1 MKVLVNI
8 KPEMLIWAYE
18 RAGYGRQ
25 EAVHLF
31 PMLEAW
37 LEGKKQ
43 PTARQ
48 AEQYAAKFY
57 VPLGFLMLSTPPK
70 EAPIIPMFRKGNSK
84 SPGGL
89 NVYDTINQIAM
100 RQSWMSDYLQ
110 EIGADPVPFVAA
122 FQNRNE
128 DEMVACIRELLDV
141 PESWVEQFH
150 RPEDLVRNLAAKI
163 EDKGVAVSFNGV
175 VGNNTHRQISVEDC
189 RGFALVDN
197 YAPFIFVNNS
207 DAKPAQYFT
216 LIHEF
221 VHILIG
227 YGASY
232 GLNSVNHLTEE
243 NERFCDEVAA
253 RFLAPKSAFE
263 KYWEGFEKLEIMAR
277 KLKTSYVV
285 IARRAFALHLI
296 TKEEFKAFLDEL
308 EKRREEWT
316 KEKKRS
322 GGSFYPTAHLRM
334 GAVFSTHISN
344 AVRGGYLLYNDAY
357 RLTGLSGNTFSKTF
371 QVR

>member
-1 MKVLVNI
+1 MVNI

-18 RAGYGRQ
+18 RAGYSRQ

-31 PMLEAW
+31 PILEAW
-37 LEGKKQ
+37 LEGRKQ

-57 VPLGFLMLSTPPK
+57 VPLGFLMMSTPPQ
-70 EAPIIPMFRKGNSK
+70 EEPIIPMFRKGNIK
-84 SPGGL
+84 SPGSL

-100 RQSWMSDYLQ
+100 RQSWMSEYLQ
-110 EIGADPVPFVAA
+110 EIGADPLPFVAA

-128 DEMVACIRELLDV
+128 DEMVACIRDLLDV
-141 PESWVEQFH
+141 PEFWEEQFH
-150 RPEDLVRNLAAKI
+150 KPEDLVRSLAAKI
-163 EDKGVAVSFNGV
+163 ENRGVAVSFNGV

-189 RGFALVDN
+189 RGFALVDD

-227 YGASY
+227 FGASY
-232 GLNSVNHLTEE
+232 GLNSVNNLTEE

-253 RFLAPKSAFE
+253 RFLAPKSAFD
-263 KYWEGFEKLEIMAR
+263 KYWQGLDKIDIMAR
-277 KLKTSYVV
+277 KLKASYVV
-285 IARRAFALHLI
+285 IARRAYALNLI
-296 TKEEFKAFLDEL
+296 TKEEFKGYLDEL
-308 EKRREEWT
+308 EKRRAEWAIV
-316 KEKKRS
+316 KKHS
-322 GGSFYPTAHLRM
+322 GGSFYPTAQIRL

-344 AVRGGYLLYNDAY
+344 AIREGYLLYNDAY
-357 RLTGLSGNTFSKTF
+357 RLTGLNGNTFSKVLR
-371 QVR
+371 VR

>member
-8 KPEMLIWAYE
+8 KQEMLIWAYE
-18 RAGYGRQ
+18 RAGYDQQ
-25 EAVHLF
+25 EAVRHF
-31 PMLEAW
+31 PMLEDW
-37 LEGKKQ
+37 LEGRKQ

-48 AEQYAAKFY
+48 AEQFASKFY
-57 VPLGFLMLSTPPK
+57 VPLGFLMMNTPPK
-70 EAPIIPMFRKGNSK
+70 EEPIIPMFRKGSSK
-84 SPGGL
+84 SLGSL

-100 RQSWMSDYLQ
+100 RQSWMSEYLQ

-122 FQNRNE
+122 YQRRNE
-128 DEMVACIRELLDV
+128 DEMVNCIRELLEV
-141 PESWVEQFH
+141 PEFWAEQFH
-150 RPEDLVRNLAAKI
+150 RPEDLVHSIAEKI
-163 EDKGVAVSFNGV
+163 EDKRVAVSFNGV
-175 VGNNTHRQISVEDC
+175 VGNNTHRQISVDDC
-189 RGFALVDN
+189 RGFALVDP

-207 DAKPAQYFT
+207 DAKSAQYFT

-253 RFLAPKSAFE
+253 RFLAPKSAFN
-263 KYWEGFEKLEIMAR
+263 KYWEGLDKIGLMAS
-277 KLKTSYVV
+277 KIKASFVV
-285 IARRAFALHLI
+285 IARRAYALGLI
-296 TKEEFKAFLDEL
+296 TKEEFNAYMGEL
-308 EKRREEWT
+308 EKQRSEW
-316 KEKKRS
+316 KKAKKHS
-322 GGSFYPTAHLRM
+322 GGSFYPTAHIRM
-334 GAVFSTHISN
+334 GTVFSTHISN

-357 RLTGLSGNTFSKTF
+357 RLTGLYGDTFSKTF

>member
-8 KPEMLIWAYE
+8 KPELLIWAYE

-25 EAVHLF
+25 EAVRLF

-37 LEGKKQ
+37 LEGKKH

-57 VPLGFLMLSTPPK
+57 VPLGFLMLSTPPE

-84 SPGGL
+84 SPGSL

-141 PESWVEQFH
+141 PESWAEQFH
-150 RPEDLVRNLAAKI
+150 RSEDLVRILAAKI
-163 EDKGVAVSFNGV
+163 EDKSVAVSFNGV

-189 RGFALVDN
+189 RGFALVDDF
-197 YAPFIFVNNS
+197 APFIFVNNS

-263 KYWEGFEKLEIMAR
+263 KYWEGLEKIEIMAR
-277 KLKTSYVV
+277 KLKASYVV
-285 IARRAFALHLI
+285 IARRALALHLI
-296 TKEEFKAFLDEL
+296 TKEEFKAFWDEL

-322 GGSFYPTAHLRM
+322 GGSFYPTAHVRM